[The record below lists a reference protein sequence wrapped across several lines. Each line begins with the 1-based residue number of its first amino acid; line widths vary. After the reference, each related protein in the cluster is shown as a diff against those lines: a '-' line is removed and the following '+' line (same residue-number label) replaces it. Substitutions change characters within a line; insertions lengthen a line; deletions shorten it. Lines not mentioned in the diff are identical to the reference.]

1 MRWLIALLGVL
12 LALGGGLIGLAAR
25 DGLPFFGDDSD
36 RGASASAAEAVPRPK
51 VNRFRGRG
59 AYRSVERQVA
69 LGPRPAGSRAS
80 RQLAERIRRA
90 LPRGRFGA
98 VPGGLRNVIGV
109 VPGRDRGRT
118 VVVGA
123 HYDTKDIPGFVGAND
138 GASGTAVLTQLARTL
153 RPRRLRATV
162 VFIAFD
168 GEESPAGAPED
179 QFERFG
185 LRGSKAA
192 APAYRDARAMILL
205 DFVGEPGLR
214 IPREDLSD
222 PGLWRSLR
230 AAARRVGV
238 GSVFPEG
245 RRGAILDDHVP
256 FIGEGVPSIDLIDFD
271 FSCFHRSCDDLSQ
284 VSERSLDAVGETV
297 LELLRRL

>member
-12 LALGGGLIGLAAR
+12 LVLGGGLTALAVS
-25 DGLPFFGDDSD
+25 DGSPFFDDDSGG
-36 RGASASAAEAVPRPK
+36 GASASAAESVPRPK
-51 VNRFRGRG
+51 VNRFNGRG
-59 AYRSVERQVA
+59 AYRSVRRQVA

-90 LPRGRFGA
+90 LPSGRFSP
-98 VPGGLRNVIGV
+98 VPGGLRNVIGT

-123 HYDTKDIPGFVGAND
+123 HYDTKDLPGFVGAND

-192 APAYRDARAMILL
+192 APAYRGARAMILL
-205 DFVGEPGLR
+205 DFVGERGLR
-214 IPREDLSD
+214 IPREALSD
-222 PGLWRSLR
+222 PGLWRRLR

-238 GSVFPEG
+238 ARVFPP
-245 RRGAILDDHVP
+245 RRQGAILDDHVP
-256 FIGEGVPSIDLIDFD
+256 FIRAGVPSIDLIDFD
-271 FSCFHRSCDDLSQ
+271 FDCFHRSCDDLSQ
-284 VSERSLDAVGETV
+284 VSARSLDAVGETV